1 MTTLSKLLKSTTF
14 RLLLIFAVLFAGAA
28 TLVIV
33 YISWNSNRV
42 LEGRLKQT
50 ILAETLGLAE
60 QYRSGGVTR
69 LAKTINRRIITP
81 SNALYLVTDND
92 GGWIAGNVK
101 ALTRDLW
108 NTQGRVEFAYQ
119 RNGAR
124 GHEMRHAVARI
135 YRLARGYRLMVGRD
149 VEDQRQFTQI
159 IRNAVL
165 SGLAFM
171 VLVGLGGGWLVSRD
185 LLRRIDGVT
194 QTSRVIMAGDLSG
207 RVPINGSGDEFDRLA
222 LNLNAMLERIEQLMN
237 GLREVSDN
245 IAHDLKTPLSRMR
258 NRVETA
264 LRDKSRVDCQD
275 VLEKTIEESD
285 DLIRTFNS
293 LLSIAR
299 LEAGSN
305 RSNFAHN
312 DLQELV
318 GDVAELYEPLA
329 DQNSM
334 QLVMSSGPSAQINV
348 DRQLLGQAIANLIE
362 NALKYGGAEQGE
374 AAPEQDRGTITIEAG
389 LHPASINGDQQEA
402 FFIAI
407 SDQGTGIAEKD
418 VKSAMQR
425 FGRLEK
431 SRSKPGT
438 GLGLSLVSAV
448 AKLHGGTLSL
458 EDNQPGLVARL
469 IIPLDKH
476 QDTQSA
482 DRPL

>member
-1 MTTLSKLLKSTTF
+1 MV
-14 RLLLIFAVLFAGAA
+14 FAVLFAAAA

-60 QYRSGGVTR
+60 QYRSGGVTK
-69 LAKTINRRIITP
+69 LAKIINRRIITP
-81 SNALYLVTDND
+81 SNTLYLVTDGD

-101 ALTRDLW
+101 ALTRELW
-108 NTQGRVEFAYQ
+108 DAQGRVEFAYQ

-124 GHEMRHAVARI
+124 GREMRHAVARI
-135 YRLARGYRLMVGRD
+135 YRLAKGYRLMVGRD

-185 LLRRIDGVT
+185 LLRRIDGGT
-194 QTSRVIMAGDLSG
+194 RTSRVIMAGDMSQ
-207 RVPINGSGDEFDRLA
+207 RVPIDGSGDEFDRLA
-222 LNLNAMLERIEQLMN
+222 INLNAMLERIEQLMN

-264 LRDKSRVDCQD
+264 LRDKSRVDCRE

-285 DLIRTFNS
+285 ELIRTFNA

-299 LEAGSN
+299 LEA
-305 RSNFAHN
+305 RSNSNNFALN

-318 GDVAELYEPLA
+318 SGVAELYEPLA
-329 DQNSM
+329 EQNNM
-334 QLVMSSGPSAQINV
+334 QLVMKSGPSANINV

-362 NALKYGGAEQGE
+362 NALKYGGSDASSSG
-374 AAPEQDRGTITIEAG
+374 AKNGRGKLTIEAG
-389 LHPASINGDQQEA
+389 LWPSGKSDDKQSA
-402 FFIAI
+402 FFIVV
-407 SDQGTGIAEKD
+407 SDEGEGIAKKD
-418 VKSAMQR
+418 IELAMKR

-458 EDNQPGLVARL
+458 DDNQPGLVARL
-469 IIPLDKH
+469 VIPFDK
-476 QDTQSA
+476 DEFAQSGQT
-482 DRPL
+482 PI